1 MGSWMVFVRAHAGAW
16 AVSMLMVVAVPGI
29 AAASDGDARTILIL
43 SSEDSLHPFGHV
55 TTDTIVGKLNDSISA
70 DLTIRTEFMESSQTP
85 DGPDEDAI
93 ASRLAAKY
101 SDEKFDLVFATGPQA
116 LSLFVHK
123 KESSVPGHARHF
135 LGHQERQ
142 SDAAGDG
149 RKLGRRDHRL
159 QCRQHRQACPGSSTG
174 SQAPGAR
181 HGRVRIRPDLA
192 WPRARGPCGQ

>member
-1 MGSWMVFVRAHAGAW
+1 MGSSIVFVRAHAGAW
-16 AVSMLMVVAVPGI
+16 AVSMLMVAAVSGI

-43 SSEDSLHPFGHV
+43 SSEDSLHPFARV
-55 TTDTIVGKLNDSISA
+55 TTDAIVGKLNDSISA

-85 DGPDEDAI
+85 DGPDEDVI

-101 SDEKFDLVFATGPQA
+101 SGERIDLVFATRPA
-116 LSLFVHK
+116 SLEPFRSQ
-123 KESSVPGHARHF
+123 EGDSVPGDARHF
-135 LGHQERQ
+135 LGHQGRQ